1 MHSQCHS
8 ATTHLALETPPLAKV
23 KRWTSP
29 DLVAGAQLFSI
40 YKLDYSR
47 HLALPALDGWL
58 ISLGVMSSG
67 LLMLLYAPE
76 FLC

>member
-8 ATTHLALETPPLAKV
+8 ATTHLALETPPPVKV